1 MAFSVITSATT
12 ERLKSE
18 LDSAK
23 VKLVEL
29 EDSLIQAI
37 RHNEELYERNSD
49 LGIQLENALEENA
62 NLRGEMAALELQQ
75 EDGET
80 SYDSKK
86 NFLNNEKGSI
96 DMELDHNQNEDSGST
111 KDRHR
116 LEVDE
121 RGKYSRN
128 DLTAT
133 EDLTEMR
140 TEDDDYPVELNLEEG
155 KTEKSGEWNI
165 YLKRQQPDVD
175 GDEPDMNKDEPDIER
190 NEPDVDGDEPDID
203 IDEPDVG
210 GDEPDVDKNE
220 PDIDREE
227 PDIDREEPDIERDE
241 PDIDLDEAEKGLKI
255 DCEEE
260 RLKRRCNECDSIFD
274 ADSEL
279 IEHKRTIHRQIPFY
293 CEHCVY
299 QCFRSDDLKRHM
311 EAEHCNTS
319 YYCEQ
324 CSFTSSSRGELNRHI
339 RTTKHFKIKK
349 SRKNQRTCDFCG
361 FVTQYPVNLQKHIE
375 VEHEGKRYPCDQCD
389 LKFKGQQSLRT
400 HIQNVHEQIRYKC
413 AECDTKFTLY
423 YNLLKHK
430 RRIASKQT
438 PDVFSCDICPKIF
451 CFELAM
457 RKHKKKE
464 HSKETER
471 FPCDQCNKVFYNQ
484 QNINRHKKS
493 SHVTVKP

>member
-1 MAFSVITSATT
+1 
-12 ERLKSE
+12 
-18 LDSAK
+18 
-23 VKLVEL
+23 
-29 EDSLIQAI
+29 
-37 RHNEELYERNSD
+37 
-49 LGIQLENALEENA
+49 
-62 NLRGEMAALELQQ
+62 
-75 EDGET
+75 
-80 SYDSKK
+80 
-86 NFLNNEKGSI
+86 
-96 DMELDHNQNEDSGST
+96 
-111 KDRHR
+111 
-116 LEVDE
+116 
-121 RGKYSRN
+121 
-128 DLTAT
+128 
-133 EDLTEMR
+133 
-140 TEDDDYPVELNLEEG
+140 
-155 KTEKSGEWNI
+155 
-165 YLKRQQPDVD
+165 
-175 GDEPDMNKDEPDIER
+175 
-190 NEPDVDGDEPDID
+190 
-203 IDEPDVG
+203 
-210 GDEPDVDKNE
+210 
-220 PDIDREE
+220 
-227 PDIDREEPDIERDE
+227 
-241 PDIDLDEAEKGLKI
+241 
-255 DCEEE
+255 
-260 RLKRRCNECDSIFD
+260 
-274 ADSEL
+274 
-279 IEHKRTIHRQIPFY
+279 
-293 CEHCVY
+293 
-299 QCFRSDDLKRHM
+299 M